1 MEHGE
6 IFLVETAI
14 SKVSLVVRLT
24 DNYTGESPAG
34 KIELS
39 LKDRVVCERKPVR
52 IAGGYYIFCDLP
64 QDSYTILVKG
74 DKYYFDKKESVSP
87 SDLDI
92 QTPFIKNISLVP
104 APSYLFSP
112 NATLIRGRLLDSQRK
127 GISNAVIG
135 IKGKSEYFQTTEKGE
150 FAIYFRGL
158 KENEVEKV
166 ERKTLVKINGKNPIL
181 EVKHPDFGKK
191 TKSIEVEEGKTVSV
205 TITFS

>member
-24 DNYTGESPAG
+24 DNYTGEIPAG
-34 KIELS
+34 KIELF
-39 LKDRVVCERKPVR
+39 LKDRAGYERKPIR

-64 QDSYTILVKG
+64 KDSYTIFVKG

-87 SDLDI
+87 SDLNI
-92 QTPFIKNISLVP
+92 QTPFIKNMSLVP
-104 APSYLFSP
+104 APPYSFSP
-112 NATLIRGRLLDSQRK
+112 NATLIRGCLLDSQRK

-135 IKGKSEYFQTTEKGE
+135 IKGKSEYFQTTEEGE

-158 KENEVEKV
+158 KENEIKKL

-181 EVKHPDFGKK
+181 VVKHPDFGKK
-191 TKSIEVEEGKTVSV
+191 TKSIEVEERKTISV
-205 TITFS
+205 TIIFS

>member
-6 IFLVETAI
+6 ISLVETAI

-24 DNYTGESPAG
+24 DNYTSESPIG
-34 KIELS
+34 KMELS
-39 LKDRVVCERKPVR
+39 LQDHMGYERKPIR
-52 IAGGYYIFCDLP
+52 IAGGYYIFCNLS

-87 SDLDI
+87 SDLEN
-92 QTPFIKNISLVP
+92 QTPFIKNISLDP
-104 APSYLFSP
+104 APSYAFSP
-112 NATLIRGRLLDSQRK
+112 HATLIRGALLDSQGK
-127 GISNAVIG
+127 GISEAVLE
-135 IKGKSEYFQTTEKGE
+135 IKGKNENFQITEKGE
-150 FAIYFRGL
+150 FAIYFEGL

-166 ERKTLVKINGKNPIL
+166 ERKNLVKINGKNPIL

-191 TKSIEVEEGKTVSV
+191 TKSVEVEEGKTVSV